1 MIPEKDFIYISK
13 KQASIATAVITCI
26 CLFMFVLGY
35 FWGKQSIINDFS
47 QRVAQESESDQAD
60 YLLTMQSFA
69 ELDKS
74 KSQRDTHS
82 EQKDKEPSA
91 VKEDGIDDHKPE
103 QEVALHVNKK
113 PVQAAAQ
120 REKYPHY
127 ATLASFGTSN
137 AAASF
142 VARLKKHNISVDVKT
157 RRSKS
162 SSGKITKTW
171 YQVLTKSYK
180 TKDEVQKIVD
190 KIQKVEKLKA
200 NNIKIY

>member
-13 KQASIATAVITCI
+13 KQASIATAVITCV

-47 QRVAQESESDQAD
+47 QRVAQESENDQAD
-60 YLLTMQSFA
+60 YLLTMQSFS

-74 KSQRDTHS
+74 KNQRDSHS
-82 EQKDKEPSA
+82 EQSDKETI
-91 VKEDGIDDHKPE
+91 KEDGIDDHKSDKE
-103 QEVALHVNKK
+103 VVLQEGKK
-113 PVQAAAQ
+113 PTQAVAQ